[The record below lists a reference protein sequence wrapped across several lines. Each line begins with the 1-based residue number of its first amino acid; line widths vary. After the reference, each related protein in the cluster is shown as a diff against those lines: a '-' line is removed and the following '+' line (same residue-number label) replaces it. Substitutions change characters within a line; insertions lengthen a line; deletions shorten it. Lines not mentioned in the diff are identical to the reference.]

1 MLRHGGQVMDEPEN
15 PRRELDDTM
24 RQIAEST
31 GATLHIYPRPGEA
44 VRRVVLRD
52 MSDEQG
58 TRYEDVVIETDGTIR
73 VTGHDT
79 GPGVSNVFGPEI
91 TSYEWVYVVPPER
104 AASLVEALGGREGD
118 DPVDLL
124 TAYYQ
129 RTRGV
134 LYHLLTSPPV
144 NASFDNWHS

>member
-1 MLRHGGQVMDEPEN
+1 MDEPEN
-15 PRRELDDTM
+15 PTHDPSGGLDDTM
-24 RQIAEST
+24 RRIAEST

-52 MSDEQG
+52 VSNEED

-73 VTGHDT
+73 VTGHDS
-79 GPGVSNVFGPEI
+79 GPGVSTVFGPDI

-104 AASLVEALGGREGD
+104 AANLVEALGGQPGD
-118 DPVDLL
+118 DPLALL
-124 TAYYQ
+124 TTHYE